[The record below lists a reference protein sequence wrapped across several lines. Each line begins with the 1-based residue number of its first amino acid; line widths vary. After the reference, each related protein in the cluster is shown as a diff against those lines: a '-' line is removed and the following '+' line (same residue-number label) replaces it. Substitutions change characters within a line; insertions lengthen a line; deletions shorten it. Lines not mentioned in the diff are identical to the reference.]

1 MENNNDIIE
10 NSLDEN
16 APKLDEGKSIDVFNA
31 LNLYNE
37 QLGSIY
43 EKDGYNPFEE
53 GFVLTEEFTNDVLE
67 NKKKQE
73 IFTEDFLEYGNK
85 EVSKHFQNALTNST
99 EIIDKLN
106 EELASCTDEKV
117 KSQIKKSII
126 LLKNRNELLKV
137 NISKLKQKD
146 ANALKM
152 YIEMFGM
159 DNELSELLK
168 DTFNEKVNAQIVAQ
182 QMLTLC
188 HSRAVNIKQ
197 KTTKIIERESLQ
209 ANEQQQQQEVATQQ
223 VEQTKVQEQKQPEQ
237 QIKEPQKEQEQ
248 VKENE
253 AESSY
258 TPHTCITH
266 SSNAEYERDL

>member
-1 MENNNDIIE
+1 MENNNDIID

-31 LNLYNE
+31 LNLYSE

-85 EVSKHFQNALTNST
+85 EVSKHFQNALNNST

-117 KSQIKKSII
+117 KKQLKKSII

-168 DTFNEKVNAQIVAQ
+168 DTFNEKVNAQIVAG
-182 QMLTLC
+182 QMLALC
-188 HSRAVNIKQ
+188 RSRAVNIKQ
-197 KTTKIIERESLQ
+197 KTTKIIERESSQ
-209 ANEQQQQQEVATQQ
+209 QNEQQEVATQQ
-223 VEQTKVQEQKQPEQ
+223 VEQTKVQEQKQPE
-237 QIKEPQKEQEQ
+237 KQ
-248 VKENE
+248 VKEPTQE
-253 AESSY
+253 QEHIEEKEVEKQSSPRPN
-258 TPHTCITH
+258 TKT
-266 SSNAEYERDL
+266 SNYEYERDL